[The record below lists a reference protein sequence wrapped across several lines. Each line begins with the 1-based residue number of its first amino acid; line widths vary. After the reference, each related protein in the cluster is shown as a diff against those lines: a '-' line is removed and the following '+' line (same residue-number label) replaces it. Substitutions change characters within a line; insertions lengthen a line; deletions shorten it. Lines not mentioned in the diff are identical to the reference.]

1 MVISLIMII
10 ICFNTIINIFK
21 ITDETLIQQDLI
33 VTEKYFYKNLE
44 DMKNFGN
51 LLSLRKDLVIA

>member
-1 MVISLIMII
+1 MII